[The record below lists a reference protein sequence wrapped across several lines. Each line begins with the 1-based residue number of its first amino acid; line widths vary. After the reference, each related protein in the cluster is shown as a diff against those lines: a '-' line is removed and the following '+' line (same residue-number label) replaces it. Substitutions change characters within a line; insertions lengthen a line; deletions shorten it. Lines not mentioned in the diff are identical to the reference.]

1 MRKHRDI
8 KLATN
13 EARRNN
19 FVSYKKNFSEN
30 LLALEIKKKTNK
42 YSQINKSI

>member
-19 FVSYKKNFSEN
+19 FVSYKKKFSEN
-30 LLALEIKKKTNK
+30 LLALEIKKKNK